1 MNQRLTFSWSHI
13 IAFVAL
19 IAVSYISFVGYTYLT
34 NGNFTIGLIG
44 MGITDLL
51 YIIFFIGAQQI
62 KNCSSHFHRN
72 IVWERILLFG
82 SPVVFIAGMIAMAH
96 FFTVN
101 AQEKEVVKKFNTS
114 INDAR
119 GLFDDYEQYSNERIQ
134 AYSDGLDVIIAEM
147 HSNPYK
153 YATAGFDDGDP
164 AIQKQ
169 NMVETLRLQLL
180 SDNFETLKRQADKWI
195 DDANQGASTINVFLL
210 GNTNQIRE
218 AIQNWERSLQNAAD
232 HHLSNEDI
240 VAKPTQFESSAARH
254 AVKGIDSLHDNFT
267 KMKFPTVWALLF
279 GLLMYAMLIFPYI
292 IQDRHTKSMVRVIGS
307 ERSRVAKSGADEI
320 DIPVEAGKSQDF
332 NNNNGQTFFPDS
344 F

>member
-1 MNQRLTFSWSHI
+1 MNQRLKFSWSHI
-13 IAFVAL
+13 IAFLAL

-51 YIIFFIGAQQI
+51 YIFFFIGAQQI

-96 FFTVN
+96 FFTVRS
-101 AQEKEVVKKFNTS
+101 QEKEVVTKFNTA

-119 GLFDDYEQYSNERIQ
+119 GLFDDYELYSNERIDN
-134 AYSDGLDVIIAEM
+134 YSKGLDVIIANM
-147 HSNPYK
+147 HSQPYK
-153 YATAGFDDGDP
+153 YASAGFNDGDP
-164 AIQKQ
+164 QLQKK

-180 SDNFETLKRQADKWI
+180 SDNFETLKKQAYNWI
-195 DDANQGASTINVFLL
+195 DEANQGASTINVFLL
-210 GNTNQIRE
+210 GNTNQIRD
-218 AIQNWERSLQNAAD
+218 AIENWERTLQNAAD
-232 HHLSNEDI
+232 HHLTNEDI
-240 VAKPTQFESSAARH
+240 VAKPEQFSSTAARR

-267 KMKFPTVWALLF
+267 KMKFPTLWAILF

-307 ERSRVAKSGADEI
+307 ERTRVANSGADEI
-320 DIPVEAGKSQDF
+320 DIPVEHAKTNANV
-332 NNNNGQTFFPDS
+332 NNNTNFYPDS